1 MIFFPWTEKIF
12 MLLLKLKCKST
23 KEKQWREKH
32 GDEWE
37 KKQMKHWQSYFR
49 PLKTQQSQEFWYDH
63 ERRSHH
69 KNKYPLKLRLD

>member
-1 MIFFPWTEKIF
+1 MIFFPWTEKNIHVIIEIK
-12 MLLLKLKCKST
+12 MQID

-32 GDEWE
+32 EDEWE
-37 KKQMKHWQSYFR
+37 KKQIKHWQSYFR
-49 PLKTQQSQEFWYDH
+49 PLKTQQSQEFRYDH